1 MCCVLGGL
9 LVMRECAA
17 GDATGLKGVLTDE
30 SGEKKNKQKFSKL
43 KSFNRIQYS
52 KLLGRSP
59 GSTRTVT

>member
-30 SGEKKNKQKFSKL
+30 SGEKKKQTKIFKVEI
-43 KSFNRIQYS
+43 IQ
-52 KLLGRSP
+52 
-59 GSTRTVT
+59 